1 GSDLGPIVRIDGSID
16 FADLDNNAPGPRSF
30 NPQSRSAT
38 GTNRVSGDVRIEIT
52 PQDHAIRL
60 VAYASREDY
69 NYFEVPAAAVRYQ
82 SNNTVTAYRGA

>member
-1 GSDLGPIVRIDGSID
+1 
-16 FADLDNNAPGPRSF
+16 
-30 NPQSRSAT
+30 SAT

-82 SNNTVTAYRGA
+82 SNNTVTAYRGAQLQDSWQVIAPLRLTYGF